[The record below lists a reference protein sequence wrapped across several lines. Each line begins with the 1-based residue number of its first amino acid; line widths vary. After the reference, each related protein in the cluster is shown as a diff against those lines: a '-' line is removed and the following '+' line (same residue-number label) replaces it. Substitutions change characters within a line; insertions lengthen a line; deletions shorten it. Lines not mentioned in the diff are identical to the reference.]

1 MKLSPETIIRGIE
14 MDERHYLVGTAGH
27 VDHGKTELIRA
38 LSGIETDRLKE
49 EKQRGISIELGF
61 AHMTLPSGRQIGI
74 VDVPGHE
81 RFVRQML
88 AGASGM
94 DVVLLVIAADEG
106 IMPQTQEHLDILTL
120 LEIPN
125 GIVVINKAD
134 LVDEE
139 WLDLMEEEIRESL
152 RETAFHEAPI
162 CRVSALTGA
171 GIPQLSQTIDGLLS
185 VIEGKKSTGPV
196 RMPIDRV
203 FSVQGFG
210 TVVTGTLHS
219 GSVKLG
225 QDLAIEPGHRIAKVR
240 SLQVFNHKV
249 NVAQAGQRV
258 AVNLA
263 GIDVAEVERGSTL
276 VMPNVYKVGKI
287 LDLKVL
293 NLSSA
298 DKPLIQRQ
306 RVRFHL
312 GTTEILGRIH
322 LLEQNEITPGQ
333 EGFAQIL
340 LEEPIVAAS
349 GDRFVLRFYSPSHTI
364 AGGKVLGVAEFKQK
378 RFKEAVSELMRIKD
392 QGDPLDLLER
402 EMAEPRTGADLT
414 ARLHITVSELEVNLK
429 ALEESERLEKWLED
443 ETILYWGKATAETWR
458 TKLINMVRT
467 YEQSNVLRGGMSR
480 EELKTRLGIS
490 WTHRRWQTIL
500 EQGSARGFYCISGSK
515 VRTNEGA
522 QIPQDILKRLECLR
536 AKWGVAGLTPPDLAA
551 TAEGCGIS
559 KSEVPEY
566 AQYLCEIG
574 EWSHIDQFYFRQKD
588 LEPAK
593 ERLVQFLTEHGELG
607 VADARELW
615 ATSRKYTV
623 PLLEFFDHQKITKR
637 NGDKRILNER
647 LY

>member
-1 MKLSPETIIRGIE
+1 

-38 LSGIETDRLKE
+38 LSGMETDRLKE

-61 AHMTLPSGRQIGI
+61 AHMTLPSGRQVGI

-120 LEIPN
+120 LDIPR

-139 WLDLMEEEIRESL
+139 WLDLMEEEIREEL
-152 RETAFHEAPI
+152 KETAFREAPI
-162 CRVSALTGA
+162 CKVSALTGV
-171 GIPQLSQTIDGLLS
+171 GIPILRQTIDGLLS
-185 VIEGKKSTGPV
+185 EVESKKSTGPV
-196 RMPIDRV
+196 RMPLDRV
-203 FSVQGFG
+203 FSIQGFG

-219 GSVKLG
+219 GTVKLG
-225 QDLAIEPGHRIAKVR
+225 QELAIEPGHIHAKVR
-240 SLQVFNHKV
+240 SLQVHKNKV
-249 NVAQAGQRV
+249 NFASAGQRL

-263 GIDVAEVERGSTL
+263 GVDVAEVERGSVL
-276 VMPNVYKVGKI
+276 VMPDAFKVGKI
-287 LDLKVL
+287 LDLKVQ

-298 DKPLIQRQ
+298 DKPLTQRQ

-322 LLEQNEITPGQ
+322 LLEQEELAPGQ

-340 LEEPIVAAS
+340 LEGSVVAAP
-349 GDRFVLRFYSPSHTI
+349 GDRFVLRFYSPAHTI

-378 RFKEAVSELMRIKD
+378 RFKESVLAQMRVRD

-402 EMAEPRTGADLT
+402 EMDEPRLGSDLA
-414 ARLHITVSELEVNLK
+414 ARLHVSADE
-429 ALEESERLEKWLED
+429 LEESLKTLEEFERLEVWLED
-443 ETILYWGKATAETWR
+443 ENPLYWGKAAAEGWR
-458 TKLINMVRT
+458 SKLINIIKM
-467 YEQSNVLRGGMSR
+467 YEGSNPLRGGISR

-500 EQGSARGFYCISGSK
+500 EQGFIHGFYRISGSK
-515 VRTNEGA
+515 VQTNAGA
-522 QIPQDILKRLECLR
+522 EIPPEILKRLEALR
-536 AKWGVAGLTPPDLAA
+536 SKWQSVALMPPDLVS
-551 TAEGCGIS
+551 TAEACGIP
-559 KSEVPEY
+559 KSEAPEY

-574 EWSHIDQFYFRQKD
+574 EWVHIDQFYYRQKD

-593 ERLVQFLTEHGELG
+593 ESLIEFLKAHGEVG
-607 VADARELW
+607 VSEVREMW
-615 ATSRKYTV
+615 STSRKYVV
-623 PLLEFFDHQKITKR
+623 PLLEFCDNQKITKR
-637 NGDKRILNER
+637 IGDKRK

>member
-1 MKLSPETIIRGIE
+1 

-38 LSGIETDRLKE
+38 LSGMETDRLKE

-61 AHMTLPSGRQIGI
+61 AHMMMPSGRQIGI

-120 LEIPN
+120 LGIPR

-139 WLDLMEEEIRESL
+139 WLDLMEEEIREEL
-152 RETAFHEAPI
+152 KETVFQKAPI
-162 CRVSALTGA
+162 CRVSALSGV
-171 GIPQLSQTIDGLLS
+171 GIQGLRETIDELLS
-185 VIEGKKSTGPV
+185 EVESKKSTGPV

-203 FSVQGFG
+203 FSIQGFG

-219 GSVKLG
+219 GTVNLG
-225 QDLAIEPGHRIAKVR
+225 QELAIEPGHILAKVR
-240 SLQVFNHKV
+240 SIQVYKNKV
-249 NVAQAGQRV
+249 SAAEAGQRV

-263 GIDVAEVERGSTL
+263 GIDVAEVERGSEL
-276 VMPNVYKVGKI
+276 VMPNVFKVGKI
-287 LDLKVL
+287 LDIKVL

-298 DKPLIQRQ
+298 DKPLTQRQ

-322 LLEQNEITPGQ
+322 LLEQKEVTPGQ

-340 LEEPIVAAS
+340 LEEPVVAAS
-349 GDRFVLRFYSPSHTI
+349 GDRFVLRFYSPTHTI

-378 RFKEAVSELMRIKD
+378 RFKESVIAQLRIKD

-402 EMAEPRTGADLT
+402 EMTEPRKGSELAS
-414 ARLHITVSELEVNLK
+414 RLHITASELEESLK
-429 ALEESERLEKWLED
+429 ALVESERMEIWQED
-443 ETILYWGKATAETWR
+443 DTTLYWGKENAEIWR
-458 TKLINMVRT
+458 SKLINMIKA
-467 YEQSNVLRGGMSR
+467 YESTNPLRCGISR

-490 WTHRRWQTIL
+490 WAHRRWQTIL
-500 EQGSARGFYCISGSK
+500 EQGSVRGYYRISGSK
-515 VRTNEGA
+515 VQTNEGVE
-522 QIPQDILKRLECLR
+522 IPAGIMKRLDALR
-536 AKWGVAGLTPPDLAA
+536 AKWQIAGLMPPDLTT
-551 TAEGCGIS
+551 TAETCGIS
-559 KSEVPEY
+559 KSEAPEY
-566 AQYLCEIG
+566 AQYLCESG
-574 EWSHIDQFYFRQKD
+574 EWVHIDQFYFQQKD

-593 ERLVQFLTEHGELG
+593 ERLIEFLKVHIEIG
-607 VADARELW
+607 VSEVREMW
-615 ATSRKYTV
+615 GTSRKYTV
-623 PLLEFFDHQKITKR
+623 PLLEFFDNQNITKR
-637 NGDKRILNER
+637 SGDKRV